1 MKGGGELLKKLS
13 EKDYQLFKQICTLE
27 EKTLVRT
34 LSTFLSKRYGEGKV
48 CATEKFVIATG
59 DIPVVL
65 VAHLDTVFDYTPD
78 DIYYDREE
86 GMMWS
91 PQGLGADDRAGVF
104 SILKIIRMGY
114 RPHVIFTTEEEIGG
128 KGASNL
134 ISIFPQA
141 PFDFKYMIELDRQG
155 DAECVFYNCDN
166 HTFTDYVESF
176 GFVEKWGTF
185 SDISVI
191 APAWGKAAVNLSI
204 GYKNEHSY
212 REILNVNSMLLTIKK
227 VVKMLE
233 DAVNVNDFEY
243 IGSLNSFSRFD
254 WLYKDL
260 INGSEETIK
269 CDVCGRDFYDFE
281 LVPVK
286 ATSGKT
292 EFYCPDCIAENNK
305 VSWCATC
312 YEAFELDSETLEEIE
327 CADCRK
333 MR

>member
-1 MKGGGELLKKLS
+1 
-13 EKDYQLFKQICTLE
+13 
-27 EKTLVRT
+27 
-34 LSTFLSKRYGEGKV
+34 
-48 CATEKFVIATG
+48 
-59 DIPVVL
+59 
-65 VAHLDTVFDYTPD
+65 
-78 DIYYDREE
+78 
-86 GMMWS
+86 MWS

-128 KGASNL
+128 KGASSL

-141 PFDFKYMIELDRQG
+141 PFDFKYMIELDRQS

-166 HTFTDYVESF
+166 HAFIDYVESF

-185 SDISVI
+185 SDISII

-212 REILNVNSMLLTIKK
+212 RETLNVNSMLLTIKK

-243 IGSLNSFSRFD
+243 IGSLSSFSRFD

-260 INGSEETIK
+260 INGNEETIK
-269 CDVCGRDFYDFE
+269 CDVCGKEFFDFE

-286 ATSGKT
+286 AISGKT